1 MQVTL
6 AVLVLVGA
14 LGFSARAQETC
25 ESEDC
30 QPAAPVDAVVA
41 EATRD
46 EECNAAAEESGAS
59 SYSEQR
65 QEGQEGAD
73 GDAADSSSTAP
84 EQQRESNLNIP
95 LILVLTAL
103 FVIFNVF
110 KVRDSLVIVW
120 VGDGHFAP
128 YRLVGVIVA
137 FIATKHVV

>member
-6 AVLVLVGA
+6 TVLVLVGA

-46 EECNAAAEESGAS
+46 EACNAAAEESGAS
-59 SYSEQR
+59 SSEQQ
-65 QEGQEGAD
+65 QEGQEGAG

-84 EQQRESNLNIP
+84 EQQRESNLNSP

-110 KVRDSLVIVW
+110 KVRDSDVMV
-120 VGDGHFAP
+120 
-128 YRLVGVIVA
+128 
-137 FIATKHVV
+137 